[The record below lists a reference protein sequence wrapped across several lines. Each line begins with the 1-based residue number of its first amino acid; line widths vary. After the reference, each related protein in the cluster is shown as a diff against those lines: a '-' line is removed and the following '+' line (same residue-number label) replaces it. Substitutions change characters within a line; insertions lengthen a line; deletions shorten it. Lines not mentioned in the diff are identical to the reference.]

1 MCMTNKKHKE
11 KTSLAKG
18 VVSTI
23 GKQPSPFAQELARRY
38 ENGEMTANEVREQ
51 YLSNLPYAPKHDE
64 ED

>member
-1 MCMTNKKHKE
+1 MNKQRKE

-18 VVSTI
+18 IVSTV
-23 GKQPSPFAQELARRY
+23 GKHPSPLAQELARRY

-51 YLSNLPYAPKHDE
+51 YLSNLPYAPKHDG